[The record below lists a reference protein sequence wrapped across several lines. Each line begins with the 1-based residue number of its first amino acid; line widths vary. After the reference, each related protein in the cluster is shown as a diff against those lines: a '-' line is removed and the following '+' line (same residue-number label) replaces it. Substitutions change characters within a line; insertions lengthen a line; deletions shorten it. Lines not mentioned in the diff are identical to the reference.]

1 MKSLHDAVSEIQR
14 TKWTFNNNFDVRLEM
29 ESPLAS
35 ECGLR
40 NLDVNLYIKGFEVP
54 QVGVSSFIEHYV
66 LDRHRVAMGIWEP
79 VVFTFNFRDF
89 NNLELY
95 NKFVKYVSGEREA
108 YFDDYKFKISLYKLA
123 DHLDDEEEKLVL
135 QIDNCYIT
143 TVSALKFSNDSE
155 AQVLEF
161 DVQVKSATSVDPIIV

>member
-1 MKSLHDAVSEIQR
+1 
-14 TKWTFNNNFDVRLEM
+14 
-29 ESPLAS
+29 
-35 ECGLR
+35 
-40 NLDVNLYIKGFEVP
+40 
-54 QVGVSSFIEHYV
+54 
-66 LDRHRVAMGIWEP
+66 MGIWEP

-108 YFDDYKFKISLYKLA
+108 YFDDYKFRISLYKLA
-123 DHLDDEEEKLVL
+123 DHIDDEEEKLVL

-143 TVSALKFSNDSE
+143 TVSALTFSNDSE

-161 DVQVKSATSVDPIIV
+161 NVQVKSATSVDPIIA